1 MGKFIEKL
9 DEYNIFNYLLPGVIF
24 TYLLK
29 YYVEIDIFQENII
42 EMLFIYYFVGSII
55 SRIGSIIVEPILI
68 KCKFIQYASYEAYNK
83 ACEEDK
89 KISQF
94 LVANNM
100 YRTFFSGGIVLLVVK
115 IFKEMIEKFN
125 LSIGCIN
132 TILIILVMVLYLFS
146 YRKQTSF
153 IFKKVNRIK

>member
-1 MGKFIEKL
+1 MEKFIEKL

-24 TYLLK
+24 THLLK

-42 EMLFIYYFVGSII
+42 EMLFIYYFIGSII

-68 KCKFIQYASYEAYNK
+68 KCKFIKYVSYEEYNK
-83 ACEEDK
+83 ACNEYKE
-89 KISQF
+89 INQF
-94 LVANNM
+94 LMVNNM
-100 YRTFFSGGIVLLVVK
+100 YRTICSGGIVLLVVK

-125 LSIGCIN
+125 ISLVYIN

-146 YRKQTSF
+146 YRKQTNF
-153 IFKKVNRIK
+153 ILKKVKK